1 LDLHT
6 PLRSFPQF
14 RFGYASSRNLLWLP
28 FLKWACFTIQ
38 GLYSYLPKPPCAA
51 CFNEG
56 IVNNIEL

>member
-14 RFGYASSRNLLWLP
+14 RFGYASSGNLLRLP

-38 GLYSYLPKPPCAA
+38 GLYSLFTKASLCSM
-51 CFNEG
+51 F
-56 IVNNIEL
+56 